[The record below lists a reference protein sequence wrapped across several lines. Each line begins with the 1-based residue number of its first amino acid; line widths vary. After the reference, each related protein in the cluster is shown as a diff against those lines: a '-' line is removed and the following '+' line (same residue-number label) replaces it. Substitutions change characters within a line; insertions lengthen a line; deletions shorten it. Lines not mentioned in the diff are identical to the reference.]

1 LFWPQNVQVCYNEV
15 MATKV
20 PIDVNQIEQLRKQL
34 QETGE
39 VRVEDTQGVPLVLM
53 TIDARGQLH
62 RLVYDVSDAE
72 MMAMGSDQL
81 NDPEG
86 WGAEGMEVYDT
97 MEGTDPS
104 PNGNS

>member
-1 LFWPQNVQVCYNEV
+1 

-20 PIDVNQIEQLRKQL
+20 PIDVSQIEQLRIQL
-34 QETGE
+34 QKTGE
-39 VRVEDTQGVPLVLM
+39 VRVEDTRGVPLVLM

-62 RLVYDVSDAE
+62 RLVYDDMSDAE

-86 WGAEGMEVYDT
+86 WGEEGMEVYDT
-97 MEGTDPS
+97 MEGIDPS
-104 PNGNS
+104 SNGSS

>member
-1 LFWPQNVQVCYNEV
+1 

-20 PIDVNQIEQLRKQL
+20 PIDVSQIEQLRIQL

-39 VRVEDTQGVPLVLM
+39 VRVEDTRGVPLVLM

-62 RLVYDVSDAE
+62 KLVYDDMSDAE
-72 MMAMGSDQL
+72 MMAMGSEQL

-86 WGAEGMEVYDT
+86 WGAPGMEVYDT

-104 PNGNS
+104 SNGSS